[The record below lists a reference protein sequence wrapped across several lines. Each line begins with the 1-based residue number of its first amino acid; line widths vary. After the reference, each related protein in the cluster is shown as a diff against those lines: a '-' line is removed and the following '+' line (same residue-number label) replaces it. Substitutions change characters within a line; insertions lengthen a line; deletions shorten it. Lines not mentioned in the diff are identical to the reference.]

1 MTIEASTGAPAPYP
15 QTERTLTHDL
25 PGIGGAIKVHPE
37 DFQVEE
43 LPLYPPIGQGEHTFF
58 EIEKVGISTFQAVKR
73 LARAL
78 NVSPQRIS
86 YAGLKDAQAV
96 TRQVLSVHGVPPDG
110 VRALELPNLT
120 VRWAERH
127 RNKLKIG
134 HLQGNRFVVRIR
146 EVEESALPVAQR
158 ILDILVQRGVPN
170 YYGPQRFGQR
180 GDSAL
185 LGRAILHRDARAFID
200 GFLGSPHPNEHPDIQ
215 EARTRYD
222 EGQWDKALELMPPYL
237 NDERR
242 ALQTLVQRNG
252 DYGRAFAS
260 VPKRLKTFLLSAY
273 QSELFNRVL
282 DARLDTLDQVYAGD
296 LAMKHPGH
304 SVFLV
309 EDESDEQSRAA
320 QFEISPTGPI
330 YGFKMIQ
337 AQGRQ
342 GDLEAAVL
350 AQEGLNREDFRVG
363 DGIHAQGAR
372 RALRFRCQDTK
383 LWFDQGL
390 VLSFWLE
397 RGCYATALLAEI
409 MKVPLV
415 EEALPEL

>member
-1 MTIEASTGAPAPYP
+1 MAIEARGSAPDSHTG
-15 QTERTLTHDL
+15 TERYLTHDM
-25 PGIGGAIKVHPE
+25 PGIGGAIKVHPD
-37 DFQVEE
+37 DFVVKEI
-43 LPLYPPIGQGEHTFF
+43 PLYPPLGQGEHTFF
-58 EIEKVGISTFQAVKR
+58 EIEKVGISTFHAVKR

-78 NVSPQRIS
+78 GVPPQRIS
-86 YAGLKDAQAV
+86 YAGIKDAQAV
-96 TRQVLSVHGVPPDG
+96 TRQVLSVQGASPDA
-110 VRALELPNLT
+110 VMAVDLPHIT

-146 EVEESALPVAQR
+146 GVDEAALPVAQD

-185 LGRAILHRDARAFID
+185 LGRAILRRDPKAFID
-200 GFLGSPHPNEHPDIQ
+200 GFLGGPHPSEHQAIQ
-215 EARTRYD
+215 EARARYD
-222 EGQWDKALELMPPYL
+222 EGQWRQALELVPPFL
-237 NDERR
+237 SDERR
-242 ALQTLVQRNG
+242 ALQALVQGNG
-252 DYGRAFAS
+252 DYARAYAS

-282 DARLDTLDQVYAGD
+282 DARLENLDRVSAGD
-296 LAMKHPGH
+296 IAVKHPGH

-309 EDESDEQSRAA
+309 EDESAEQPRAA

-330 YGFKMIQ
+330 YGFKMMQ
-337 AQGRQ
+337 AQGQQ

-350 AQEGLNREDFRVG
+350 SQESLALEDFRVG
-363 DGIHAQGAR
+363 EGIQAQGAR
-372 RALRFRCQDTK
+372 RALRFRCQEAR
-383 LWFDQGL
+383 LWYDQGL

-409 MKVPLV
+409 MKVPV
-415 EEALPEL
+415 AEESPPEL

>member
-15 QTERTLTHDL
+15 QTERTLTRDL
-25 PGIGGAIKVHPE
+25 PGVGGAIKVHPE

-58 EIEKVGISTFQAVKR
+58 EIEKVGISTFQAVNR

-96 TRQVLSVHGVPPDG
+96 TRQVLSVHGVPPAA
-110 VRALELPNLT
+110 VLALELPNLT

-170 YYGPQRFGQR
+170 YFGPQRFGQR

-185 LGRAILHRDARAFID
+185 LGRAILRRDARAFID
-200 GFLGSPHPNEHPDIQ
+200 GFLGSPHANEHPDIQ
-215 EARTRYD
+215 EARARYD

-237 NDERR
+237 SDERR
-242 ALQTLVQRNG
+242 ALQTLAQRNG

-282 DARLDTLDQVYAGD
+282 DARLDTLDRVYAGD

-309 EDESDEQSRAA
+309 EDESDEQPRAA

-337 AQGRQ
+337 ARGHQ

-350 AQEGLNREDFRVG
+350 AQEGLNQEDFRVG

-372 RALRFRCQDTK
+372 RALRFRCQDTS

>member
-1 MTIEASTGAPAPYP
+1 MAVDILMPAPGARPRAVRY
-15 QTERTLTHDL
+15 LTRDL
-25 PGIGGAIKVHPE
+25 LGVGGAIKVHPE
-37 DFQVEE
+37 DFLVEE
-43 LPLYPPIGQGEHTFF
+43 LPLYPPLGQGEHTFF

-78 NVSPQRIS
+78 GVPPQRIS

-96 TRQVLSVHGVPPDG
+96 TRQVLSVQGASPDAVMAVGVPQI
-110 VRALELPNLT
+110 T

-134 HLQGNRFVVRIR
+134 HLKGNRFVVRIR
-146 EVEESALPVAQR
+146 EVDESTLPVAQS

-185 LGRAILHRDARAFID
+185 LGRAILRRDPQAFIN
-200 GFLGSPHPNEHPDIQ
+200 GFLGGPHPNEHQAIQ
-215 EARTRYD
+215 EARARYD
-222 EGQWDKALELMPPYL
+222 EGQWQQALELMPPYL
-237 NDERR
+237 SDERR
-242 ALQTLVQRNG
+242 ALQALVQGKG
-252 DYGRAFAS
+252 DYVRAYAS

-282 DARLDTLDQVYAGD
+282 DARLDSLDRVYAGD
-296 LAMKHPGH
+296 VAVKHPGH

-309 EDESDEQSRAA
+309 EDESIEQPRAA

-330 YGFKMIQ
+330 YGFKMMQ
-337 AQGRQ
+337 AGGQQGA
-342 GDLEAAVL
+342 LEAAVL
-350 AQEGLNREDFRVG
+350 GQEGLDPEDFRVG
-363 DGIHAQGAR
+363 EGIHAQGAR
-372 RALRFRCQDTK
+372 RALRFQCQEAR
-383 LWFDQGL
+383 LWYDQGL

-415 EEALPEL
+415 EESQPEL